1 MTTKPMLRLF
11 ATPDKLWVASLTQLD
26 VYKGTQGLQRRVHGD
41 VEFNR
46 LSNCVLAVA
55 PKKKRIWMGRGAQR
69 EAEKFGPESHP
80 PRIFALAEGPKAPC
94 KPLDVELADLV
105 CDGERLIGC
114 QVDGHTRLS
123 RILWSDLSG
132 ADWQPLPMP
141 EPTVAEAHAL
151 SAFADT
157 ERGAPSGVLLSTHLH
172 GVVAVDPGA
181 GRVAVIRPGSTQVD
195 FVLQL
200 EPATLGEQWFAL
212 PTRKGVLVAITR
224 SRHAS
229 ALLTYSEAGAL
240 QTAFYTEDATAVCGL
255 ADADADSAL
264 VVMKRALGRLVLKD
278 EVGFEEFVAAELEDA
293 FRFATATAAPGRVW
307 IAPDHLEYGKLAQVR
322 CEAGKPLE
330 LLKFEKPLKK
340 GAPLWDEGSTR
351 PRLEW
356 TGVAPDK
363 RTVGMTTLSVAPSS
377 STTWKQRFENVGVL
391 GAGLFLAVDGGPF
404 ETGSLT
410 LSARLNGAE
419 IPLTREQGFDA
430 LFERRMALEP
440 KAEGELELTF
450 HGVAECSGIVVVEL
464 APWTPS
470 RYLPDPQAF
479 GGIHSRVHHFFSVSV
494 TPPETP

>member
-11 ATPDKLWVASLTQLD
+11 ATADKLWVASLTQLD
-26 VYKGTQGLQRRVHGD
+26 VYKGAQGTQRRVHGD

-46 LSNCVLAVA
+46 LSNCILAVA

-69 EAEKFGPESHP
+69 EVEKFGPENRP
-80 PRIFALAEGPKAPC
+80 PRVFTLAEGPKAPC

-114 QVDGHTRLS
+114 QVDGQTRLS
-123 RILWSDLSG
+123 QILWSDLSG
-132 ADWQPLPMP
+132 SEWRTMPLP
-141 EPTVAEAHAL
+141 EPVTAEPHQLAA
-151 SAFADT
+151 SAGA
-157 ERGAPSGVLLSTHLH
+157 ERGAPSGVLLSNHMH

-181 GRVAVIRPGSTQVD
+181 GRIAVIRPGSSKVN

-200 EPATLGEQWFAL
+200 ERATLEEQWFAV

-224 SRHAS
+224 SRQSS

-264 VVMKRALGRLVLKD
+264 VVMKRALGRLQLGD
-278 EVGFEEFVAAELEDA
+278 EVGFAEFVPAELEDA
-293 FRFATATAAPGRVW
+293 FRFATATAAPGTVW
-307 IAPDHLEYGKLAQVR
+307 IAPDHLEHGRLAQVR

-330 LLKFEKPLKK
+330 LLKFEKPLKQ

-363 RTVGMTTLSVAPSS
+363 RTVGMSVLSFPQSS
-377 STTWKQRFENVGVL
+377 STTWKQRFENIGAL
-391 GAGLFLAVDGGPF
+391 GAGLLLSVDGGPF
-404 ETGSLT
+404 ESGMMTV
-410 LSARLNGAE
+410 SARLNGEE
-419 IPLTREQGFDA
+419 IPLTKTQGFDA
-430 LFERRMALEP
+430 MFERRMALEP

-450 HGVAECSGIVVVEL
+450 HGVGECSGLVAVEL

-470 RYLPDPQAF
+470 SYLPAPQAF
-479 GGIHSRVHHFFSVSV
+479 GGTHSRALQFFSVTVS
-494 TPPETP
+494 PAQAP